1 MVTLAQKQERVTQ
14 LKDQLERSQLA
25 VIADYRGLTVKQMTS
40 LRRRIQESGGDYT
53 VAKNTLIRLALK
65 ETEGMPEID
74 SMLEGPTALLLGYED
89 PVGPVKAL
97 MDFLKENKKE
107 LDVRGGILEGRPVD
121 ANELK
126 KISTLPSRE
135 EMVAKLMGS
144 MQSPAQGVVITL
156 SGVARNLAYVLEAV
170 RKQKEQ
176 ENS

>member
-1 MVTLAQKQERVTQ
+1 MVTLAQKQERITQ

-25 VIADYRGLTVKQMTS
+25 VISDYRGLTVKEMTS
-40 LRRRIQESGGDYT
+40 LRRKVQDAGGDYT
-53 VAKNTLIRLALK
+53 VAKNTLIRRALK
-65 ETEGMPEID
+65 DTEGMPEID
-74 SMLEGPTALLLGYED
+74 SMLEGPTALLLGYGD
-89 PVGPVKAL
+89 PVGPIKAL

-107 LDVRGGILEGRPVD
+107 LDVRGGILEGRQVGSD
-121 ANELK
+121 ELK

-135 EMVAKLMGS
+135 ELVSKLMGS

-176 ENS
+176 NS